1 MVAGAMVFALET
13 HQKVELAIMAA
24 VFIGFALVSSFVLPA
39 RSPNFPGKHLRW
51 YLVVCVCLFVAMI
64 STIIFIAREPAT
76 AAAAKGNENAGA
88 QTTPT
93 VPSKPAPPPSGNAA
107 AGKAV
112 FASAGC
118 GACHTYTPAGSTGT
132 VGPSLDDLAASAQ
145 KANRGTTDQ
154 YVHESIVSPNAYIT
168 PGYAPSIMPQTFG
181 TTLKPQQIDDLV
193 AFLTQGH

>member
-1 MVAGAMVFALET
+1 MVARAMVFALET
-13 HQKVELAIMAA
+13 HQKIELAIVAA
-24 VFIGFALVSSFVLPA
+24 IFIGFALVSSFVLP
-39 RSPNFPGKHLRW
+39 RRDPDFPGKNLRW
-51 YLVVCVCLFVAMI
+51 YLVACVCLFIAMI
-64 STIIFIAREPAT
+64 SSVIFIAREPAT
-76 AAAAKGNENAGA
+76 AAAAKSNEQAGA

-93 VPSKPAPPPSGNAA
+93 VPKSPQPTGNAA

-118 GACHTYTPAGSTGT
+118 GACHTYTPAGSSGT
-132 VGPSLDDLAASAQ
+132 VGPNLDELPAAAQ
-145 KANRGTTDQ
+145 KANRGTLDQ

-168 PGYAPSIMPQTFG
+168 PGYSANIMPQTFG

>member
-1 MVAGAMVFALET
+1 MVARAMVFALET

-24 VFIGFALVSSFVLPA
+24 VFIGFALISSFVLP
-39 RSPNFPGKHLRW
+39 RRNPNFPGKNLRW
-51 YLVVCVCLFVAMI
+51 YLVVCVCLFAGMI

-76 AAAAKGNENAGA
+76 AAAAKPNEEAGA

-93 VPSKPAPPPSGNAA
+93 VPSSPQPTGNAD

-118 GACHTYTPAGSTGT
+118 AACHTYGPAGATGT
-132 VGPSLDDLAASAQ
+132 VGPNLDDLAASAQ
-145 KANRGTTDQ
+145 KANRGTLDQ
-154 YVHESIVSPNAYIT
+154 FVHESIVSPDAYIA
-168 PGYAPSIMPQTFG
+168 PGYAKGIMPPSFG
-181 TTLKPQQIDDLV
+181 TSLKPQQIDDLV